1 MRAATTKI
9 PHLLYEK
16 DLLKTP
22 NGMYNFIYKWWFI
35 YNECFMMGMGEKPR
49 NIQKRM
55 RKPRKKF
62 PVWLPSHLPVYEME
76 ADCFPVSVNKSD
88 LP

>member
-22 NGMYNFIYKWWFI
+22 STMHDFI
-35 YNECFMMGMGEKPR
+35 YNLWFFTMKVNDGDGRENSETK
-49 NIQKRM
+49 KEET
-55 RKPRKKF
+55 KEKF
-62 PVWLPSHLPVYEME
+62 PE
-76 ADCFPVSVNKSD
+76 
-88 LP
+88 

>member
-16 DLLKTP
+16 SLLKTP
-22 NGMYNFIYKWWFI
+22 NVMYDFIYSLWFI
-35 YNECFMMGMGEKPR
+35 YNECIWWGWEKKPK
-49 NIQKRM
+49 KR
-55 RKPRKKF
+55 KDETKEKIF
-62 PVWLPSHLPVYEME
+62 PFGCPPVYEME
-76 ADCFPVSVNKSD
+76 ADCFLLSENTENKPD